1 MIIVPPHTTA
11 HATAR
16 SRALADRLRTT
27 IAEFQAREPKVTKE
41 EIAQA
46 LHEVQRPAD
55 TRPANR
61 RAAILAMVAG
71 TTLALGAG
79 LLASSAEKAG
89 RQPSPVVII
98 SVLVA
103 LLAAIAAVA
112 IKLRRDD

>member
-11 HATAR
+11 QPTAR
-16 SRALADRLRTT
+16 SRALADRLRAT

-46 LHEVQRPAD
+46 LHAVQLPSGGRA
-55 TRPANR
+55 TNR
-61 RAAILAMVAG
+61 TAAILAMVAG
-71 TTLALGAG
+71 TTVALGAG

-98 SVLVA
+98 AVLVA
-103 LLAAIAAVA
+103 VLAAIAAVA